1 MEAKWRLEFKKKN
14 DDFNRIRGPQMCGLK
29 NSFSDCDWRMGSQW
43 MDTWM
48 FPWRSCSSPKDR
60 VVGPLPYMAVSWLV
74 NGGYQLLT
82 KWEPIL
88 QVGPASPGDRK
99 CCWRCPYREM
109 LRLQI
114 LEILGDIP
122 S

>member
-1 MEAKWRLEFKKKN
+1 MWIEKQFFRLRLE
-14 DDFNRIRGPQMCGLK
+14 DHPSGWIRG
-29 NSFSDCDWRMGSQW
+29 
-43 MDTWM
+43 
-48 FPWRSCSSPKDR
+48 CSHGDR
-60 VVGPLPYMAVSWLV
+60 VRPQRIGLWDPLPYMAVSWLV